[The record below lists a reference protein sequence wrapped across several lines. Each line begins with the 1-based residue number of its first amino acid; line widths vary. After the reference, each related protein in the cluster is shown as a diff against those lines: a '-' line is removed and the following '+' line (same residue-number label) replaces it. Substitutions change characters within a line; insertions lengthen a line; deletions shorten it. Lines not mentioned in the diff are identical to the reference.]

1 MVKHMVMWSFK
12 EEIPEEKKPE
22 LKAQIKEHLEGLVG
36 VVPGL
41 IKAEVVTD
49 LLPSST
55 RDLCLITEL
64 ESAEALAAYAVNPN
78 HVHVADTYVRPNV
91 CYRVAMD
98 FEVQMEIR
106 IITVGK
112 IKEKYLNDGIAEYA
126 KRLGRYCKL
135 NFIQVPDEKTPDK
148 ASDALN
154 RQIKETEGNR
164 LLSHIRDTDYVIALA
179 IEGKILDSVELSDL
193 IARLGVQ
200 GKSSIAFVIGGSLGL
215 SDAVLKRADYK
226 LSFSKMTFPHQLM
239 QMILLEQIYR
249 SYRIINH
256 EPYHK

>member
-41 IKAEVVTD
+41 IKAEVVTEVVTD

-91 CYRVAMD
+91 CDRVAMD
-98 FEVQMEIR
+98 FEV
-106 IITVGK
+106 
-112 IKEKYLNDGIAEYA
+112 
-126 KRLGRYCKL
+126 
-135 NFIQVPDEKTPDK
+135 
-148 ASDALN
+148 
-154 RQIKETEGNR
+154 
-164 LLSHIRDTDYVIALA
+164 
-179 IEGKILDSVELSDL
+179 
-193 IARLGVQ
+193 
-200 GKSSIAFVIGGSLGL
+200 
-215 SDAVLKRADYK
+215 
-226 LSFSKMTFPHQLM
+226 
-239 QMILLEQIYR
+239 
-249 SYRIINH
+249 
-256 EPYHK
+256 

>member
-64 ESAEALAAYAVNPN
+64 ESAEALAN

-91 CYRVAMD
+91 CDRVAMD
-98 FEVQMEIR
+98 FEV
-106 IITVGK
+106 
-112 IKEKYLNDGIAEYA
+112 
-126 KRLGRYCKL
+126 
-135 NFIQVPDEKTPDK
+135 
-148 ASDALN
+148 
-154 RQIKETEGNR
+154 
-164 LLSHIRDTDYVIALA
+164 
-179 IEGKILDSVELSDL
+179 
-193 IARLGVQ
+193 
-200 GKSSIAFVIGGSLGL
+200 
-215 SDAVLKRADYK
+215 
-226 LSFSKMTFPHQLM
+226 
-239 QMILLEQIYR
+239 
-249 SYRIINH
+249 
-256 EPYHK
+256 

>member
-1 MVKHMVMWSFK
+1 
-12 EEIPEEKKPE
+12 
-22 LKAQIKEHLEGLVG
+22 
-36 VVPGL
+36 
-41 IKAEVVTD
+41 
-49 LLPSST
+49 
-55 RDLCLITEL
+55 
-64 ESAEALAAYAVNPN
+64 
-78 HVHVADTYVRPNV
+78 
-91 CYRVAMD
+91 
-98 FEVQMEIR
+98 MEIR

-126 KRLGRYCKL
+126 KRLSRYCKL
-135 NFIQVPDEKTPDK
+135 NFIQVTDEKTPDK

-179 IEGKILDSVELSDL
+179 IEGKMLDSVELSDL
-193 IARLGVQ
+193 VAKLGVQ

-226 LSFSKMTFPHQLM
+226 LSFSRMTFPHQLM

-249 SYRIINH
+249 GYRIMNH

>member
-1 MVKHMVMWSFK
+1 MC
-12 EEIPEEKKPE
+12 I
-22 LKAQIKEHLEGLVG
+22 
-36 VVPGL
+36 
-41 IKAEVVTD
+41 
-49 LLPSST
+49 
-55 RDLCLITEL
+55 RD
-64 ESAEALAAYAVNPN
+64 S
-78 HVHVADTYVRPNV
+78 
-91 CYRVAMD
+91 
-98 FEVQMEIR
+98 
-106 IITVGK
+106 
-112 IKEKYLNDGIAEYA
+112 
-126 KRLGRYCKL
+126 
-135 NFIQVPDEKTPDK
+135 EKTPDK

-179 IEGKILDSVELSDL
+179 IEGKMLDSVELSDL

-226 LSFSKMTFPHQLM
+226 LSFSRMTFPHQLM

-249 SYRIINH
+249 GYRIMNH

>member
-91 CYRVAMD
+91 CDRVAMD
-98 FEVQMEIR
+98 
-106 IITVGK
+106 
-112 IKEKYLNDGIAEYA
+112 L
-126 KRLGRYCKL
+126 
-135 NFIQVPDEKTPDK
+135 
-148 ASDALN
+148 
-154 RQIKETEGNR
+154 
-164 LLSHIRDTDYVIALA
+164 
-179 IEGKILDSVELSDL
+179 ELSDL

-226 LSFSKMTFPHQLM
+226 LSFSRMTFPHQLM

-249 SYRIINH
+249 GYRIMNH

>member
-22 LKAQIKEHLEGLVG
+22 LKVG

-91 CYRVAMD
+91 CDRVAMD
-98 FEVQMEIR
+98 FEM
-106 IITVGK
+106 
-112 IKEKYLNDGIAEYA
+112 L
-126 KRLGRYCKL
+126 
-135 NFIQVPDEKTPDK
+135 
-148 ASDALN
+148 
-154 RQIKETEGNR
+154 
-164 LLSHIRDTDYVIALA
+164 
-179 IEGKILDSVELSDL
+179 
-193 IARLGVQ
+193 
-200 GKSSIAFVIGGSLGL
+200 
-215 SDAVLKRADYK
+215 
-226 LSFSKMTFPHQLM
+226 
-239 QMILLEQIYR
+239 
-249 SYRIINH
+249 
-256 EPYHK
+256 